1 MCWGPDFP
9 SPPALPFCDAAIVT
23 PRGNVLSFQGA
34 PVKIQTYDPSKTTP
48 TQEQMV
54 AQQTGQV
61 ALSRALTKG
70 TEAVAAG
77 STGESGRDSWE
88 GPGLGV
94 AVGTQTTGLWHNR
107 ERGGG
112 EGVVC
117 VSWGSHTK
125 HWGP

>member
-1 MCWGPDFP
+1 M
-9 SPPALPFCDAAIVT
+9 
-23 PRGNVLSFQGA
+23 
-34 PVKIQTYDPSKTTP
+34 KIQISDPRKNTP

-77 STGESGRDSWE
+77 STGESGRDPWE

-94 AVGTQTTGLWHNR
+94 AVGAQTTGL
-107 ERGGG
+107 
-112 EGVVC
+112 
-117 VSWGSHTK
+117 
-125 HWGP
+125 